1 MDTILGVLCRAIAER
16 SLNRR
21 GQNWTNDVEPH
32 DFGKRAVREI
42 FDRLQSAGMTSFFGD
57 AWLSTAATRQL

>member
-1 MDTILGVLCRAIAER
+1 VQAQYRYLPDPA
-16 SLNRR
+16 
-21 GQNWTNDVEPH
+21 DVEPH

-42 FDRLQSAGMTSFFGD
+42 FDRLQSAGMTSFLGD